1 MAALRTAS
9 AAAARALRAASAT
22 TARPSPSAAAAAA
35 ARPAVDPAGVG
46 LTAARALSTK
56 PDKWGSPASEL
67 VRPAAPPDYATP
79 LETGYKDDYHNSA
92 HFNARGDPTKR
103 AFTYLVLGSSKFI
116 AASAARVLILK
127 LIYTMSA
134 SADVLAK
141 GAVEVELNS
150 IPLGES
156 ATIKWRGKP
165 VFIRHRTAEEIALA
179 AKDDEAE
186 LRDPQLDSERSL
198 KPEWLVLL
206 GVCTHLGCVPI
217 ANAGDYH
224 GWFCPC
230 HGSHYDVSGRIRKG
244 PAPLNLEV
252 PIYSFM
258 EDDTK
263 LLLGGDA

>member
-9 AAAARALRAASAT
+9 AAARALRAASAT
-22 TARPSPSAAAAAA
+22 PVRACPAAAA
-35 ARPAVDPAGVG
+35 ARPAVQPAGAVG
-46 LTAARALSTK
+46 LPAARALSTT
-56 PDKWGSPASEL
+56 PDKWVSPAWEL
-67 VRPAAPPDYATP
+67 VRPMAPPDYATP

-179 AKDDEAE
+179 AKDDQAE